1 METHEIQ
8 PFRWVE
14 KEKIMAKYNWN
25 QSKGVRR
32 ESNVR
37 SQPVVDNAKC
47 RSINALNAYLKNS
60 NQSDSNQTMG
70 WHNGEEFRDITDLV
84 YYIQN

>member
-1 METHEIQ
+1 
-8 PFRWVE
+8 
-14 KEKIMAKYNWN
+14 MAKYNYN
-25 QSKGVRR
+25 QSTGVRR

-47 RSINALNAYLKNS
+47 RSINALNAYLKIS
-60 NQSDSNQTMG
+60 SSPGTGGGNQTMG